1 MARKKRHTS
10 AEIAAKLQQ
19 ARELA
24 AQGKLQPEIARAIG
38 VSVMTFHRWRK
49 LSHDQTQ
56 PIAGPTAVATARSWS
71 TNEGANRIAQLK
83 LENARLRRLVTD
95 LMLEKMQLEEVYPD
109 NQFVRRSFK
118 R

>member
-1 MARKKRHTS
+1 MAKKRRHTS

-49 LSHDQTQ
+49 LSHDQ
-56 PIAGPTAVATARSWS
+56 PIADLTAVATARNVS